1 MSLSYR
7 LGLMGAAAALAA
19 MALPA
24 VAQNFTTA
32 AEVKMILDAT
42 KPQWIAVREW
52 EGQDLIY
59 FTNLLS
65 WRCGLTSVSFSVN
78 GEPAEALVMEPC
90 YEDTA
95 TPNALQ
101 ATDIL
106 PYVTRPLGSV
116 QTVTVSVTYDDD
128 TPDEASYERKAVLM
142 P

>member
-1 MSLSYR
+1 MTSISR
-7 LGLMGAAAALAA
+7 AGLMAGLAA
-19 MALPA
+19 SLIAAPVRA
-24 VAQNFTTA
+24 ENFTTA

-42 KPQWIAVREW
+42 KAQWIAVREW

-59 FTNLLS
+59 FTNLLA

-78 GEPAEALVMEPC
+78 GEPAEALTMEPC
-90 YEDTA
+90 HEDTA
-95 TPNALQ
+95 TPNALM

-106 PYVTRPLGSV
+106 PYVTKPLGSV
-116 QTVTVSVTYDDD
+116 QSVTVSVTYDDD

>member
-1 MSLSYR
+1 MLLSSR
-7 LGLMGAAAALAA
+7 SGWLGAAAAMILAT
-19 MALPA
+19 PA
-24 VAQNFTTA
+24 PAQNFTTA

-78 GEPAEALVMEPC
+78 GEPAEQLVMEPC